1 MKHPHADSIKSHI
14 DKIRV
19 IASQAEINRTSLEAI
34 EHEVLEMAAQ
44 KHWWAE
50 SLFPSPA
57 SDELQARS
65 LIQEDRDQS
74 FALYLN
80 VMRPGKK
87 IPPHNHTTWACIAA
101 VEGVERNVLYER
113 LQAGTEPGPAQLR
126 EIGQKSVSPGK
137 ALALMPD
144 DIHAVY
150 IEDGM
155 IRHLHM
161 YGRALETL
169 SERLVYDLDA
179 QRCQRM
185 QIAVQTKRANTAS

>member
-34 EHEVLEMAAQ
+34 EHEV
-44 KHWWAE
+44 
-50 SLFPSPA
+50 
-57 SDELQARS
+57 
-65 LIQEDRDQS
+65 
-74 FALYLN
+74 
-80 VMRPGKK
+80 
-87 IPPHNHTTWACIAA
+87 
-101 VEGVERNVLYER
+101 
-113 LQAGTEPGPAQLR
+113 
-126 EIGQKSVSPGK
+126 
-137 ALALMPD
+137 
-144 DIHAVY
+144 
-150 IEDGM
+150 
-155 IRHLHM
+155 HM